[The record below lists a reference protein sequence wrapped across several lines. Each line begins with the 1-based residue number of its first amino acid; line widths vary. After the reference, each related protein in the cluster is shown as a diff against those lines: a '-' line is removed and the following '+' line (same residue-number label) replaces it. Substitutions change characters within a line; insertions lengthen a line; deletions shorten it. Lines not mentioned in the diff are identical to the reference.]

1 MANPVIRFLKL
12 IRFFKPMWR
21 TIWVALL
28 GQAFFIVSVMTM
40 IPLRMA
46 KNPVEN
52 YNIFYT
58 SILSLAFFAL
68 FYRACVEEKESRGY
82 LYGYFA
88 ALVSWPLI
96 GEVASMP
103 LEKGIVPQFSDINI
117 KLLGGWFY
125 VVIGWLMLKIMWLT
139 GAVKRSLCTFFFVF
153 LSIWSFELY
162 MDNYSSKISIE
173 MMPVIANYVTI
184 VFGIISLFLLYLSR
198 KSETIERKTFLGCI
212 LYITF
217 SLVLMGSSQWKEPSK
232 FYVKYEAAHID
243 EEIKGLQEE
252 KEHLEFLKQYM
263 LEKGIMTEEDLS
275 PPAHDEE
282 AHEAEATE

>member
-1 MANPVIRFLKL
+1 MFTKIRA
-12 IRFFKPMWR
+12 FFKPMWR

-28 GQAFFIVSVMTM
+28 GQVFFIVSVITM

-52 YNIFYT
+52 YNIFYV
-58 SILSLAFFAL
+58 SVLSFVFLAL
-68 FYRACVEEKESRGY
+68 FYRACTEEKESRSY
-82 LYGYFA
+82 LYGYLS

-103 LEKGIVPQFSDINI
+103 LDKGMITQFSDINI

-125 VVIGWLMLKIMWLT
+125 VVVGWILLKVMWLT
-139 GAVKRSLCTFFFVF
+139 GAAKRSLCVFFFVF

-162 MDNYSSKISIE
+162 MDNYSSKIAIE
-173 MMPVIANYVTI
+173 MMPVIANWVAA
-184 VFGIISLFLLYLSR
+184 VFGIASLLVLYLAR
-198 KSETIERKTFLGCI
+198 KSASVEGKTFLGCI

-252 KEHLEFLKQYM
+252 KAHLELLKKYM
-263 LEKGIMTEEDLS
+263 LEKGLMTEDDLRRPERAED
-275 PPAHDEE
+275 A
-282 AHEAEATE
+282 AAAAENE

>member
-1 MANPVIRFLKL
+1 MLTKMRN
-12 IRFFKPMWR
+12 FFKPMWR

-28 GQAFFIVSVMTM
+28 GQAFFIVSVITM

-58 SILSLAFFAL
+58 SILSFVFLAL

-82 LYGYFA
+82 LYGYLS

-103 LEKGIVPQFSDINI
+103 LDKGIITQFSDINI

-125 VVIGWLMLKIMWLT
+125 VVVGWILLKIMWLT
-139 GAVKRSLCTFFFVF
+139 GAVKRSICTFFFVF

-162 MDNYSSKISIE
+162 MDNYSSKIAIE
-173 MMPVIANYVTI
+173 MMPVVANCVTA
-184 VFGIISLFLLYLSR
+184 VFGIASLVVLYFAR
-198 KSETIERKTFLGCI
+198 KSQSVERKTFLGCI

-217 SLVLMGSSQWKEPSK
+217 SLVLMGASQWKEPSK

-252 KEHLEFLKQYM
+252 KEHLEFLKKYM
-263 LEKGIMTEEDLS
+263 LEKGLMTEDDLRR
-275 PPAHDEE
+275 PE
-282 AHEAEATE
+282 HEAEAAAAAKNE